1 MTPALILIGYGHVT
15 RRFVRLLDESRAALA
30 ALDVHPVIV
39 GVATRRHG
47 RVFDGRGIDAAS
59 IADRLVAS
67 AAPQRSAADFITDAL
82 TALRAVPALT
92 PVIIEATTLDVV
104 DGEPATSHV
113 RAALAGGA
121 HVITANKGPVAFAY
135 RELAAQA
142 EAASRSFLFEGAV
155 MDGIP
160 LFNLVRETMPTV
172 TVRGFRG
179 VVNSTTNFVLTAL
192 ERGEPFDEALARMQ
206 ADGIAEADVSLDVD
220 GWDAAAKT
228 AALANVLLGA
238 QTTPHDVAREGIGVE
253 TGARAV
259 AARGRGR
266 RLKLVATGSGQG
278 ASVSLR
284 VRLEELADDDPLA
297 ALEGQANAIELD
309 TWPLGHMVMTQRNG
323 GLEITAY
330 ALLSDLVTVS
340 KRAATARSSR

>member
-1 MTPALILIGYGHVT
+1 MTPALILVGYGHVI
-15 RRFVRLLDESRAALA
+15 RRFVRLLDESRDALA
-30 ALDVHPVIV
+30 ALDIHPVIV
-39 GVATRRHG
+39 GVATRHHG
-47 RVFDGRGIDAAS
+47 SVFDGRGIDAS
-59 IADRLVAS
+59 HIDEVLVDSNTPMES
-67 AAPQRSAADFITDAL
+67 ATGFITDAL
-82 TALRAVPALT
+82 TALRSLPALR
-92 PVIIEATTLDVV
+92 PVVIEATTLDVIA
-104 DGEPATSHV
+104 GEPATSHV

-121 HVITANKGPVAFAY
+121 DVISANKGPVAFAY
-135 RELAAQA
+135 RALAAQA
-142 EAASRSFLFEGAV
+142 AAASRSFLFEGAV

-160 LFNLVRETMPTV
+160 VFNLVRETMPAV

-206 ADGIAEADVSLDVD
+206 ADGIAEADASLDVD

-238 QTTPHDVAREGIGVE
+238 DTTPHDVAREGIGPE
-253 TGARAV
+253 TGARAI
-259 AARGRGR
+259 AARARGN
-266 RLKLVATGSGQG
+266 RLKLVASGSGQG

-284 VRLEELADDDPLA
+284 VRLEELSPDDPLA
-297 ALEGQANAIELD
+297 ALEGQANAIELE

-330 ALLSDLVTVS
+330 ALLSDLVTLSRRV
-340 KRAATARSSR
+340 AAERSAR